1 MLVVLE
7 EPTPKRTEPNL
18 PKSNEVARTPPLSPG
33 KGPKKKTEDVQ
44 SSSLEKNLRSGTK
57 K

>member
-7 EPTPKRTEPNL
+7 EPTPKRIEQNM

-44 SSSLEKNLRSGTK
+44 SSSLK
-57 K
+57 KKPKKWN